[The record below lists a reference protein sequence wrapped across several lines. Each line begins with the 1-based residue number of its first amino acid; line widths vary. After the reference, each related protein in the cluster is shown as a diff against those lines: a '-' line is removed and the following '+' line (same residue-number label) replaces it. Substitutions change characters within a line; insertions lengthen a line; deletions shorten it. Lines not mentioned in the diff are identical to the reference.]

1 MESLLHRYNRTE
13 VLYDLDTFLTDFTFQ
28 ESAVPLNEKKYES
41 IDKAYCLGETPL
53 FSVFEVH
60 HHHVADA
67 RVALTKQAVEI
78 MKSRQK
84 FTECALFFFVPK
96 NSDSFRISL
105 VTVDWAD
112 NKKASNP
119 RRFSFLVGENQ
130 KIHTASQQ
138 LSSSVRSREDLLKRF
153 SIEVVND
160 EFYKKISEHFEN
172 LLKQIDYP
180 NVCEQAKQEEAKRNF
195 AVRLIGRLIFC
206 WFLKKKL
213 RQDGSPLIPESLL
226 SSCIVGEY
234 DNYYHDV
241 LEPLFFETLNKPFE
255 DRIAKCKM
263 GDFQNIPFLNGG
275 LFEAHLPEDGYKYD
289 KTTETCFLGASVTI
303 QNNWFINFFE
313 TLETYNFTIDEN
325 TSTDIDLAVDPEML
339 GRIFENLLA
348 SINPETKES
357 VRKATGSYYTP
368 REIVDYMVTQ
378 SLKQYLYTKT
388 DISHGVIDS
397 LFDFEDGTIS
407 DADKQKIQKALLT
420 IKVLDPAVGSGAF
433 PMGMLQKMLAVLNR
447 MGLST
452 QNSINKTLDYQHK
465 LDIIQHCIYG
475 VDIQPMAIEIC
486 RLRFFLTLIVDESSD
501 DPQPLPNLNFNFA
514 CANSLVAL
522 DNNDLLALKQ
532 EKEKLDKTIKERE
545 SLLSCGGQMLWNL
558 SKEEQ
563 SKIRV
568 QKDEIKK
575 LTDKQKALVKKINAI
590 NVVSFL
596 NGDNYIEQLRA
607 YRKEFF
613 TASGKEKEE
622 LKQKFLETQEE
633 MFHALKANDWGND
646 KVLKLQTWKPF
657 DTVSTPWFDPFWM
670 LGVENGFDIIIANP
684 PYISTKDVSKT
695 DKETYEK
702 AFGFS
707 DDTYNL
713 FTFKGLELLKSEG
726 TLSYIIPKT
735 FWTIQTKR
743 NMRDLILGKTVNYI
757 FDTANPFDAV
767 MVDTCIIQVS
777 NKPFSIGHKI
787 EFLDGSKD
795 LNKPIYLIPI
805 EQQVFC
811 NAQNAVIFKP
821 TELNLKIYKKY
832 GEKVKELYNT
842 WWKKIETSKKI
853 AKNSKELDNYRQS
866 LKPGDITL
874 LGCLTD
880 GGVGLQTGNNG
891 KYIAVRKKTK
901 WADNIIQSRPKKLA
915 EAIRKYHIPLS
926 EINNLTVDEFL
937 TQSSEKEIA
946 AKFDYLKEKYG
957 RDIFSQGY
965 IYRIIEDR
973 DIADVDTLTDDEK
986 TNGIDISKKYYVPY
1000 DKGDKDGNRWY
1011 LETPF
1016 AIAWSKENVHFLKTD
1031 SKARYQ
1037 GYSFFFKEGFC
1048 WNNVL
1053 LPTHKES
1060 MVIKARLK
1068 GKTVNDVASMSLYSM
1083 QQDVPNFYFVALLTS
1098 AWFYYYLKTF
1108 INNTVNIQ
1116 INDIRQLPIIIP
1128 SDIELKAYKHI
1139 FGKAYALKKR
1149 QFKEDLSL
1157 AETERLL
1164 INIQQALNEIVYKLH
1179 TV

>member
-13 VLYDLDTFLTDFTFQ
+13 VLYDLDTFLTDFTLQ

-275 LFEAHLPEDGYKYD
+275 LFEAHLPEDGYKYG
-289 KTTETCFLGASVTI
+289 KTTETCTI

-501 DPQPLPNLNFNFA
+501 NPQPLPNLNFNFA
-514 CANSLVAL
+514 CANSLVGL
-522 DNNDLLALKQ
+522 QQPKQ
-532 EKEKLDKTIKERE
+532 ETELFSQRTELIEELKRVRKSYFNSSAEEKER
-545 SLLSCGGQMLWNL
+545 
-558 SKEEQ
+558 
-563 SKIRV
+563 
-568 QKDEIKK
+568 
-575 LTDKQKALVKKINAI
+575 
-590 NVVSFL
+590 
-596 NGDNYIEQLRA
+596 
-607 YRKEFF
+607 
-613 TASGKEKEE
+613 
-622 LKQKFLETQEE
+622 LKQKFYEIQKQIWLRT
-633 MFHALKANDWGND
+633 FHTEQQYLIEDSRFKSKQQAQNKEYADELSSWD
-646 KVLKLQTWKPF
+646 PF
-657 DTVSTPWFDPFWM
+657 SYQSNKWFDPFWM
-670 LGVENGFDIIIANP
+670 FGVENGFDIVIANP
-684 PYISTKDVSKT
+684 PYIGEKGHREIFKPVQNSLLKNFYKGKMDFFYFFFHLSLNLLKDNGICSFITTNYFITATHAIKLRQDLYNRAHAISFVNFNELKIFKSALGQHNIISVFKKSKEVVTPCKCILTNEVGVANSTILANILGGSNSNTLYFDVKQNCLFEGNERYIRIEPNYGSKILNKMLIGHVKRLG
-695 DKETYEK
+695 DI
-702 AFGFS
+702 S
-707 DDTYNL
+707 DVEQGLHTGADEVAKKHLNYPDSTYNIGDGIFVISEQEKLNLHLSNVENKKIKPFFKNSDIKQYYSNVKNTHYLIDL
-713 FTFKGLELLKSEG
+713 FFPNDRNINVNEYTNIMNH
-726 TLSYIIPKT
+726 LSKYK
-735 FWTIQTKR
+735 K
-743 NMRDLILGKTVNYI
+743 ILSNRK
-757 FDTANPFDAV
+757 DTANGMRKAIKNGYWYFGGARKKLNYDLPK
-767 MVDTCIIQVS
+767 IIAPQRSQLNTFGYNEIPWYASADVYFVTNATAS
-777 NKPFSIGHKI
+777 LKYILALLN
-787 EFLDGSKD
+787 SK
-795 LNKPIYLIPI
+795 LYYFWLYWRGKRKGN
-805 EQQVFC
+805 
-811 NAQNAVIFKP
+811 
-821 TELNLKIYKKY
+821 NL
-832 GEKVKELYNT
+832 ELYQ
-842 WWKKIETSKKI
+842 E
-853 AKNSKELDNYRQS
+853 
-866 LKPGDITL
+866 
-874 LGCLTD
+874 
-880 GGVGLQTGNNG
+880 
-891 KYIAVRKKTK
+891 
-901 WADNIIQSRPKKLA
+901 
-915 EAIRKYHIPLS
+915 PLS
-926 EINNLTVDEFL
+926 EIPIKTSEDEVQQQFITIVDKIL
-937 TQSSEKEIA
+937 AITQA
-946 AKFDYLKEKYG
+946 DDYLSNK
-957 RDIFSQGY
+957 
-965 IYRIIEDR
+965 
-973 DIADVDTLTDDEK
+973 
-986 TNGIDISKKYYVPY
+986 
-1000 DKGDKDGNRWY
+1000 DKQNR
-1011 LETPF
+1011 
-1016 AIAWSKENVHFLKTD
+1016 V
-1031 SKARYQ
+1031 
-1037 GYSFFFKEGFC
+1037 
-1048 WNNVL
+1048 
-1053 LPTHKES
+1053 
-1060 MVIKARLK
+1060 
-1068 GKTVNDVASMSLYSM
+1068 
-1083 QQDVPNFYFVALLTS
+1083 
-1098 AWFYYYLKTF
+1098 
-1108 INNTVNIQ
+1108 
-1116 INDIRQLPIIIP
+1116 
-1128 SDIELKAYKHI
+1128 KAY
-1139 FGKAYALKKR
+1139 
-1149 QFKEDLSL
+1149 QD
-1157 AETERLL
+1157 
-1164 INIQQALNEIVYKLH
+1164 EIDQLVYKLYGL
-1179 TV
+1179 TEEEIKIVEKSQPKKLKN

>member
-13 VLYDLDTFLTDFTFQ
+13 VLYDLDTFLTDFTLQ

-112 NKKASNP
+112 NKRASNP

-172 LLKQIDYP
+172 LLKQIDYS

-195 AVRLIGRLIFC
+195 SVRLIGRLIFC

-213 RQDGSPLIPESLL
+213 RQDGTPLIPESLL

-275 LFEAHLPEDGYKYD
+275 LFEAHLPVDGYKYD
-289 KTTETCFLGASVTI
+289 KTTEPCSLGASVTI
-303 QNNWFINFFE
+303 QNNWFIKFFE

-397 LFDFEDGTIS
+397 LFDFEDVNIS
-407 DADKQKIQKALLT
+407 DADKEKIKKALLT

-501 DPQPLPNLNFNFA
+501 NPQPLPNLNFNFA
-514 CANSLVAL
+514 CANALIPL
-522 DNNDLLALKQ
+522 DNNNILELKQ
-532 EKEKLDKTIKERE
+532 KIQSKSAAIEQKEKHPLLKELKERNILEFSKEQQEQLKTIAKEITK
-545 SLLSCGGQMLWNL
+545 LK
-558 SKEEQ
+558 KE
-563 SKIRV
+563 
-568 QKDEIKK
+568 KDAIKK
-575 LTDKQKALVKKINAI
+575 ELGMADVN
-590 NVVSFL
+590 SFL
-596 NGDNYIEQLRA
+596 NGEDYIAQLRA

-613 TASGKEKEE
+613 ASSGKNKEI
-622 LKQKFLETQEE
+622 LKNKFIETQSR
-633 MFHALKANDWGND
+633 MLDALRANDWGNE
-646 KVLKLQTWKPF
+646 KVIKLQAWKPF
-657 DTVSTPWFDPFWM
+657 ENNSTDWFDPAWM
-670 LGVENGFDIIIANP
+670 FDVEDGFDIVIANP
-684 PYISTKDVSKT
+684 PYIDSETMINNDLEWERKFLQKHFQNLCGNWDIYMAFFELALSIGRNVSFITPDKWLSKPFGLKFRQNQMRNYLIEITRAGSTIFTSATVDAIITLFSKKKKQLVVNRFIEKNNIEQVIKCDISTLESPYLIDCLFSENSHLIEKIDSIKTKMKTLAPCENACATSDFYIVRDLIKENLNYNSNEYYKLINTGTIGKYVNYWAHKPISYGGKFNFPVIKKT
-695 DKETYEK
+695 DFNSMLGKSYIARASSPK
-702 AFGFS
+702 
-707 DDTYNL
+707 L
-713 FTFKGLELLKSEG
+713 IFKGLNLLDVVLDAQAEFIPGKSTLVICSESISLLKFLLGILNSK
-726 TLSYIIPKT
+726 LPFFYIKNKYASSSYCGGITFSRDMFNNFPIPKSKHNEILLIVDKILAIT
-735 FWTIQTKR
+735 QT
-743 NMRDLILGKTVNYI
+743 DDYL
-757 FDTANPFDAV
+757 
-767 MVDTCIIQVS
+767 S
-777 NKPFSIGHKI
+777 NKDK
-787 EFLDGSKD
+787 
-795 LNKPIYLIPI
+795 
-805 EQQVFC
+805 
-811 NAQNAVIFKP
+811 QNRV
-821 TELNLKIYKKY
+821 
-832 GEKVKELYNT
+832 
-842 WWKKIETSKKI
+842 
-853 AKNSKELDNYRQS
+853 
-866 LKPGDITL
+866 
-874 LGCLTD
+874 
-880 GGVGLQTGNNG
+880 
-891 KYIAVRKKTK
+891 
-901 WADNIIQSRPKKLA
+901 
-915 EAIRKYHIPLS
+915 
-926 EINNLTVDEFL
+926 
-937 TQSSEKEIA
+937 
-946 AKFDYLKEKYG
+946 
-957 RDIFSQGY
+957 
-965 IYRIIEDR
+965 
-973 DIADVDTLTDDEK
+973 
-986 TNGIDISKKYYVPY
+986 
-1000 DKGDKDGNRWY
+1000 
-1011 LETPF
+1011 
-1016 AIAWSKENVHFLKTD
+1016 
-1031 SKARYQ
+1031 
-1037 GYSFFFKEGFC
+1037 
-1048 WNNVL
+1048 
-1053 LPTHKES
+1053 
-1060 MVIKARLK
+1060 
-1068 GKTVNDVASMSLYSM
+1068 
-1083 QQDVPNFYFVALLTS
+1083 
-1098 AWFYYYLKTF
+1098 
-1108 INNTVNIQ
+1108 
-1116 INDIRQLPIIIP
+1116 
-1128 SDIELKAYKHI
+1128 KAY
-1139 FGKAYALKKR
+1139 
-1149 QFKEDLSL
+1149 QD
-1157 AETERLL
+1157 
-1164 INIQQALNEIVYKLH
+1164 EIDQMVYKLYGL
-1179 TV
+1179 TEEEIKIVEESQLKKIKN

>member
-13 VLYDLDTFLTDFTFQ
+13 VLYDLDTFLTDFTLQ

-138 LSSSVRSREDLLKRF
+138 LSSSVHSREDLLKRF

-195 AVRLIGRLIFC
+195 SVRLIGRLIFC

-213 RQDGSPLIPESLL
+213 RQDGTPLIPESLL

-303 QNNWFINFFE
+303 QNNWFIKFFE

-388 DISHGVIDS
+388 NISHGVIDS

-407 DADKQKIQKALLT
+407 DADKEKIQKALLT

-452 QNSINKTLDYQHK
+452 NNPINKTLDYQHK

-486 RLRFFLTLIVDESSD
+486 RLRFFLTLIVDEFSD
-501 DPQPLPNLNFNFA
+501 NPQPLPNLNFNFA
-514 CANSLVAL
+514 CANALIPL
-522 DNNDLLALKQ
+522 DNNNILELKQ
-532 EKEKLDKTIKERE
+532 KIQSKSAEIEQKEKHPLLKELKERNILEFSKEQQEQLKTIAKEITKLKKEKEA
-545 SLLSCGGQMLWNL
+545 
-558 SKEEQ
+558 
-563 SKIRV
+563 
-568 QKDEIKK
+568 IKK
-575 LTDKQKALVKKINAI
+575 ELGMADVN
-590 NVVSFL
+590 SFL
-596 NGDNYIEQLRA
+596 NGEDYIAQLRA

-613 TASGKEKEE
+613 ASSGKNKEI
-622 LKQKFLETQEE
+622 LKNKFIETQSK
-633 MFHALKANDWGND
+633 MLDALQANDWGNG
-646 KVLKLQTWKPF
+646 KVIKLQAWKPF
-657 DTVSTPWFDPFWM
+657 ENNSTDWFDPAWM
-670 LGVENGFDIIIANP
+670 FDVEDGFDIVIANP
-684 PYISTKDVSKT
+684 PYIGEKGHKDIFAPVKKSVLKQFYLGKMDFSYFFFHLALNLLKNNGICSFITENSYITATGGLSLRKDFQDRASILNLVNFNELKIFKSALGQYNMITLLRKSDNKDVSCDIADVHRKGFLTSSIFNGIVSKT
-695 DKETYEK
+695 DNQVLYYSALQKDLYEGEECYIRMCTEDSHSVLFNILSKVKKTNEILGDICCVNTGIMGGCDFVNKKNIRYIPNEEKILQDIQEGDGVFVLDNTYSRDLVQIKNFNET
-702 AFGFS
+702 
-707 DDTYNL
+707 T
-713 FTFKGLELLKSEG
+713 LLK
-726 TLSYIIPKT
+726 
-735 FWTIQTKR
+735 
-743 NMRDLILGKTVNYI
+743 
-757 FDTANPFDAV
+757 PF
-767 MVDTCIIQVS
+767 
-777 NKPFSIGHKI
+777 F
-787 EFLDGSKD
+787 
-795 LNKPIYLIPI
+795 
-805 EQQVFC
+805 
-811 NAQNAVIFKP
+811 
-821 TELNLKIYKKY
+821 
-832 GEKVKELYNT
+832 
-842 WWKKIETSKKI
+842 
-853 AKNSKELDNYRQS
+853 KNSD
-866 LKPGDITL
+866 
-874 LGCLTD
+874 
-880 GGVGLQTGNNG
+880 
-891 KYIAVRKKTK
+891 
-901 WADNIIQSRPKKLA
+901 
-915 EAIRKYHIPLS
+915 IRKYYTSGKFIKFIVFSSDSCSDEQQRIIQKNLQRFRGILRKIRQINNESLAKWHILRRGASHPQIFALPKIVVPQRSSENTFGYNESEWYAASDVFFITKAKKGYKLKYILALLNSKLYYVWLYNRGKRKGEILELTATPLS
-926 EINNLTVDEFL
+926 EIPINKAEEETQQQFIAIVDKIL
-937 TQSSEKEIA
+937 AITQTD
-946 AKFDYLKEKYG
+946 DYLSNK
-957 RDIFSQGY
+957 
-965 IYRIIEDR
+965 
-973 DIADVDTLTDDEK
+973 
-986 TNGIDISKKYYVPY
+986 
-1000 DKGDKDGNRWY
+1000 DKQNR
-1011 LETPF
+1011 
-1016 AIAWSKENVHFLKTD
+1016 V
-1031 SKARYQ
+1031 
-1037 GYSFFFKEGFC
+1037 
-1048 WNNVL
+1048 
-1053 LPTHKES
+1053 
-1060 MVIKARLK
+1060 
-1068 GKTVNDVASMSLYSM
+1068 
-1083 QQDVPNFYFVALLTS
+1083 
-1098 AWFYYYLKTF
+1098 
-1108 INNTVNIQ
+1108 
-1116 INDIRQLPIIIP
+1116 
-1128 SDIELKAYKHI
+1128 KAY
-1139 FGKAYALKKR
+1139 
-1149 QFKEDLSL
+1149 QD
-1157 AETERLL
+1157 
-1164 INIQQALNEIVYKLH
+1164 EIDQMVYKLYGL
-1179 TV
+1179 TEEEIKIVEESQLKKIKN

>member
-13 VLYDLDTFLTDFTFQ
+13 VLYDLDTFLTDFTLQ

-180 NVCEQAKQEEAKRNF
+180 NDVCEQTKQEEAKRNF

-213 RQDGSPLIPESLL
+213 RQDDYPLIPESLL

-289 KTTETCFLGASVTI
+289 KTTEPCSLKASVTI

-388 DISHGVIDS
+388 DIDHKVIDS
-397 LFDFEDGTIS
+397 LFEFDPKVDEETLPLTQ
-407 DADKQKIQKALLT
+407 KQQIYTALSE

-433 PMGMLQKMLAVLNR
+433 PMGVLQKIMAIIHIIDPVGDIYRSLPETNTTI
-447 MGLST
+447 S
-452 QNSINKTLDYQHK
+452 QNLTSKTLDYVNK
-465 LDIIQHCIYG
+465 LTLIQKCIYG

-486 RLRFFLTLIVDESSD
+486 RLRFFLTLIVEEESDE
-501 DPQPLPNLNFNFA
+501 PKPLPNLNFNFV
-514 CANSLVAL
+514 CANSLVGLQQPTQEAEL
-522 DNNDLLALKQ
+522 FSQRTELIEELKRMRKSYFNSSAE
-532 EKEKLDKTIKERE
+532 EKER
-545 SLLSCGGQMLWNL
+545 
-558 SKEEQ
+558 
-563 SKIRV
+563 
-568 QKDEIKK
+568 
-575 LTDKQKALVKKINAI
+575 
-590 NVVSFL
+590 
-596 NGDNYIEQLRA
+596 
-607 YRKEFF
+607 
-613 TASGKEKEE
+613 
-622 LKQKFLETQEE
+622 LKQKFSEIQTQIWLRT
-633 MFHALKANDWGND
+633 FHTEQRYLIEDSRF
-646 KVLKLQTWKPF
+646 KLSKQQIQNKEYADELSSWDPF
-657 DTVSTPWFDPFWM
+657 SYQSNKWFDPFWM
-670 LGVENGFDIIIANP
+670 FGVENGFDIVIANP
-684 PYISTKDVSKT
+684 PYIGEKGHKDIFAPVKKSVLKQFYLGKM
-695 DKETYEK
+695 D
-702 AFGFS
+702 FS
-707 DDTYNL
+707 YFFFHLALN
-713 FTFKGLELLKSEG
+713 LLKNHGICSFITEN
-726 TLSYIIPKT
+726 SYITATGGRSLRKD
-735 FWTIQTKR
+735 FKDR
-743 NMRDLILGKTVNYI
+743 ASILNLVN
-757 FDTANPFDAV
+757 FNEL
-767 MVDTCIIQVS
+767 
-777 NKPFSIGHKI
+777 K
-787 EFLDGSKD
+787 
-795 LNKPIYLIPI
+795 
-805 EQQVFC
+805 
-811 NAQNAVIFKP
+811 IFKSA
-821 TELNLKIYKKY
+821 L
-832 GEKVKELYNT
+832 GQYNM
-842 WWKKIETSKKI
+842 
-853 AKNSKELDNYRQS
+853 
-866 LKPGDITL
+866 ITL
-874 LGCLTD
+874 LQKTNNQNVYCDIADVHRKGFLTSSIFNGIISKID
-880 GGVGLQTGNNG
+880 NQVFYYSALQKNLYEGAEYYIRICTEDVHNPLSNLLNKIQKGNEELGAICNVNQGIVTG
-891 KYIAVRKKTK
+891 
-901 WADNIIQSRPKKLA
+901 ADFLTEQH
-915 EAIRKYHIPLS
+915 IRKYGIKKTLSSGIFVLDISEKNVFKMSGEYLKSFYKNSDIRKYFTSYQQQKYIIYFSRNESPEKLKEIQAHLFPYKGILESRREVSNGRIRWFDLWWPRQQGIFEEEKIVVPQRSSENTFGYNESEWYAASDVFFITKAKKGYELKYILALLNSKLYYVWLYNRGKRKGEILELIATPLS
-926 EINNLTVDEFL
+926 EIPIKKTEDKIQQQFIAIVDKIL
-937 TQSSEKEIA
+937 AITQID
-946 AKFDYLKEKYG
+946 DYLSNK
-957 RDIFSQGY
+957 
-965 IYRIIEDR
+965 
-973 DIADVDTLTDDEK
+973 
-986 TNGIDISKKYYVPY
+986 
-1000 DKGDKDGNRWY
+1000 DKQNR
-1011 LETPF
+1011 
-1016 AIAWSKENVHFLKTD
+1016 V
-1031 SKARYQ
+1031 
-1037 GYSFFFKEGFC
+1037 
-1048 WNNVL
+1048 
-1053 LPTHKES
+1053 
-1060 MVIKARLK
+1060 
-1068 GKTVNDVASMSLYSM
+1068 
-1083 QQDVPNFYFVALLTS
+1083 
-1098 AWFYYYLKTF
+1098 
-1108 INNTVNIQ
+1108 
-1116 INDIRQLPIIIP
+1116 
-1128 SDIELKAYKHI
+1128 KAY
-1139 FGKAYALKKR
+1139 
-1149 QFKEDLSL
+1149 QD
-1157 AETERLL
+1157 
-1164 INIQQALNEIVYKLH
+1164 EIDQLVYKLYGL
-1179 TV
+1179 TEEEIKVVEESQPKKLKN

>member
-1 MESLLHRYNRTE
+1 M
-13 VLYDLDTFLTDFTFQ
+13 TDFTLQ

-289 KTTETCFLGASVTI
+289 QTTETCFLGASVTI
-303 QNNWFINFFE
+303 QNNWFIKFFE

-397 LFDFEDGTIS
+397 LFDFEDRTIS

-452 QNSINKTLDYQHK
+452 QNHINKTLDYQHK

-501 DPQPLPNLNFNFA
+501 NPQPLPNLNFNFA

-532 EKEKLDKTIKERE
+532 EKEKLDKTIKEKE

-558 SKEEQ
+558 SKEVQ

-613 TASGKEKEE
+613 TSSGKEKEE

-670 LGVENGFDIIIANP
+670 LGVEDGFDIVIANP
-684 PYISTKDVSKT
+684 PYIGEKGHKDIFAPVKKSVLKQFYLGKM
-695 DKETYEK
+695 D
-702 AFGFS
+702 FS
-707 DDTYNL
+707 YFFFHLALN
-713 FTFKGLELLKSEG
+713 LLKNHGICSFITEN
-726 TLSYIIPKT
+726 SYITATGGRSLRKD
-735 FWTIQTKR
+735 FKDR
-743 NMRDLILGKTVNYI
+743 ASILNLVN
-757 FDTANPFDAV
+757 FNEL
-767 MVDTCIIQVS
+767 
-777 NKPFSIGHKI
+777 K
-787 EFLDGSKD
+787 
-795 LNKPIYLIPI
+795 
-805 EQQVFC
+805 
-811 NAQNAVIFKP
+811 IFKSA
-821 TELNLKIYKKY
+821 L
-832 GEKVKELYNT
+832 GQYNM
-842 WWKKIETSKKI
+842 
-853 AKNSKELDNYRQS
+853 
-866 LKPGDITL
+866 ITL
-874 LGCLTD
+874 LQKTNNQNVYCDIADVHRKGFLTSSIFNGIISKID
-880 GGVGLQTGNNG
+880 NQVFYYSALQKNLYEGAEYYIRICTEDVHNPLSNLLNKIQKGNEELGAICNVNQGIVTG
-891 KYIAVRKKTK
+891 
-901 WADNIIQSRPKKLA
+901 ADFLTEQH
-915 EAIRKYHIPLS
+915 IRKYGIKKTLSSGIFVLDISEKNVFKMSGEYLKSFYKNSDIRKYFTSYQQQKYIIYFSRNENPEKLKEIQAHLFPYKGILESRREVSNGRIRWFDLWWPRQQGIFEEEKIVVPQRSSENTFGYNESEWYAASDVFFVTKAKKGYELKYILALLNSKLYYVWLYNRGKRKGEILELIATPLS
-926 EINNLTVDEFL
+926 EIPIKKTEDKIQQQFIAIVDKIL
-937 TQSSEKEIA
+937 AITQTD
-946 AKFDYLKEKYG
+946 DYLSNK
-957 RDIFSQGY
+957 
-965 IYRIIEDR
+965 
-973 DIADVDTLTDDEK
+973 
-986 TNGIDISKKYYVPY
+986 
-1000 DKGDKDGNRWY
+1000 DKQNR
-1011 LETPF
+1011 
-1016 AIAWSKENVHFLKTD
+1016 V
-1031 SKARYQ
+1031 
-1037 GYSFFFKEGFC
+1037 
-1048 WNNVL
+1048 
-1053 LPTHKES
+1053 
-1060 MVIKARLK
+1060 
-1068 GKTVNDVASMSLYSM
+1068 
-1083 QQDVPNFYFVALLTS
+1083 
-1098 AWFYYYLKTF
+1098 
-1108 INNTVNIQ
+1108 
-1116 INDIRQLPIIIP
+1116 
-1128 SDIELKAYKHI
+1128 KAY
-1139 FGKAYALKKR
+1139 
-1149 QFKEDLSL
+1149 QD
-1157 AETERLL
+1157 
-1164 INIQQALNEIVYKLH
+1164 EIDQLVYKLYGL
-1179 TV
+1179 TEEEIKVVEESQPKKLKN

>member
-1 MESLLHRYNRTE
+1 MKMESLLHRYNRTE
-13 VLYDLDTFLTDFTFQ
+13 VLYDLDTFLTDFTLQ
-28 ESAVPLNEKKYES
+28 ESDVPLNEKKYES

-138 LSSSVRSREDLLKRF
+138 LSSSVRSMEDLLKRF

-275 LFEAHLPEDGYKYD
+275 LFEAHLPEDGYKYG
-289 KTTETCFLGASVTI
+289 KTTETCTI

-348 SINPETKES
+348 SVNPETKES

-501 DPQPLPNLNFNFA
+501 NPQPLPNLNFNFA

-622 LKQKFLETQEE
+622 LKQKFLEIQEE

-670 LGVENGFDIIIANP
+670 LGVENGFDIVIANP
-684 PYISTKDVSKT
+684 PYIRVQHIPHHLIDLYKKTYVTAWKRVDISTLFIELMTNFLSLNGILCCITSNQFVSAEYGRLMRKYLLEKT
-695 DKETYEK
+695 LLSKVIDFGDLAIFENAITYVSIFFLTKNQKQTFEYYKVPKLPFESPRFFEK
-702 AFGFS
+702 CSIEEFS
-707 DDTYNL
+707 EEPWSFVFSTE
-713 FTFKGLELLKSEG
+713 KGLLKKLQQHVP
-726 TLSYIIPKT
+726 LSKIAFSKGGIITGNDDCFIFEQDNLPVE
-735 FWTIQTKR
+735 
-743 NMRDLILGKTVNYI
+743 NHLSLDLIRTDNINRYVLGS
-757 FDTANPFDAV
+757 P
-767 MVDTCIIQVS
+767 
-777 NKPFSIGHKI
+777 
-787 EFLDGSKD
+787 
-795 LNKPIYLIPI
+795 
-805 EQQVFC
+805 
-811 NAQNAVIFKP
+811 
-821 TELNLKIYKKY
+821 NLKIFYPC
-832 GEKVKELYNT
+832 V
-842 WWKKIETSKKI
+842 
-853 AKNSKELDNYRQS
+853 LD
-866 LKPGDITL
+866 
-874 LGCLTD
+874 
-880 GGVGLQTGNNG
+880 NNG
-891 KYIAVRKKTK
+891 KTSVLDLRQIA
-901 WADNIIQSRPKKLA
+901 
-915 EAIRKYHIPLS
+915 
-926 EINNLTVDEFL
+926 
-937 TQSSEKEIA
+937 
-946 AKFDYLKEKYG
+946 
-957 RDIFSQGY
+957 
-965 IYRIIEDR
+965 
-973 DIADVDTLTDDEK
+973 
-986 TNGIDISKKYYVPY
+986 KKYP
-1000 DKGDKDGNRWY
+1000 R
-1011 LETPF
+1011 
-1016 AIAWSKENVHFLKTD
+1016 
-1031 SKARYQ
+1031 
-1037 GYSFFFKEGFC
+1037 
-1048 WNNVL
+1048 
-1053 LPTHKES
+1053 
-1060 MVIKARLK
+1060 
-1068 GKTVNDVASMSLYSM
+1068 
-1083 QQDVPNFYFVALLTS
+1083 
-1098 AWFYYYLKTF
+1098 
-1108 INNTVNIQ
+1108 
-1116 INDIRQLPIIIP
+1116 
-1128 SDIELKAYKHI
+1128 AYKHI
-1139 FGKAYALKKR
+1139 MDNADALRARKDSRTTMGEKKNWYSPVRFGTLELFNGEKILTPWIVKHNKFVLDNVGYAFSFGNMYAIISRGEINIKVLLGILNSKLVEFYLHCVAPVKQGGYYSYGATVLDKIPLAYPEKETENKLLALV
-1149 QFKEDLSL
+1149 DYILSL
-1157 AETERLL
+1157 KRLDPQTDTSSL
-1164 INIQQALNEIVYKLH
+1164 EKDIDCIVYKLYGL
-1179 TV
+1179 TEEEIKIVEESQPKKLKN